1 MSYLVSARRW
11 RPQTFEDLVGQE
23 HVSRTLANA
32 IRAGRVA
39 HAFLFTG
46 VRGVGKTT
54 AARVLAKAL
63 NCEKGPTPTPCNVCT
78 NCEEITAGRSVD
90 VLEIDGASNT
100 GVDDV
105 REIIENVRYQAA
117 KCRFKVY
124 IVDEVHML
132 SNSAFNALLKTLEEP
147 PAHVKF
153 IFATTDPHKLPA
165 TVQSRCQRY
174 DFHRISLRL
183 VTERLRQIVEA
194 EKVKISDRALFMI
207 AREGEGSMRDAQ
219 SLLDQVLA
227 GVSGKVA
234 DEEILALLGIA
245 DRALIYDLAEAV
257 IARDATRALELL
269 DGFHRQGYDMRRL
282 TRDLVEHFRNLAVAK
297 VSDGRLMPELPAEEA
312 TALRQQAE
320 KVGTEDS
327 DRAFRILLEI
337 DEEIGRSPYPKLL
350 LEMTLIKLATLP
362 ALVPI
367 DDLLGRIE
375 ELETRLRRAPGS
387 PAGGGSR
394 GPVGTRPAPPAP
406 ASSPRRVSERTAA
419 PDAAPEASAEQEAAP
434 APTGDAAAQW
444 QEFLAFVNRER
455 VTLGHHLGTCDL
467 RRLEGVALEIDAPA
481 GFRHDY
487 LARRDHVSEIEELA
501 SRFFR
506 REVRVL
512 VRPKA
517 VTNGNGSSGEE
528 MKVES
533 KADLTAAALGNPV
546 VRAAVQILGGEVAEV
561 RSRRPR
567 GGEEE

>member
-1 MSYLVSARRW
+1 
-11 RPQTFEDLVGQE
+11 
-23 HVSRTLANA
+23 
-32 IRAGRVA
+32 
-39 HAFLFTG
+39 
-46 VRGVGKTT
+46 
-54 AARVLAKAL
+54 
-63 NCEKGPTPTPCNVCT
+63 
-78 NCEEITAGRSVD
+78 VD

-117 KCRFKVY
+117 KSRFKVY

-183 VTERLRQIVEA
+183 VTERLRRIVEA
-194 EKVKISDRALFMI
+194 EGVGISDRALFMI

-227 GVSGKVA
+227 GASGEVRDADVST
-234 DEEILALLGIA
+234 LLGIA

-257 IARDATRALELL
+257 ITRDPTGALQLL
-269 DGFHRQGYDMRRL
+269 DAFHQQGYDMRRL

-297 VSDGRLMPELPAEEA
+297 VSDGRLLPELPAEEA
-312 TALRQQAE
+312 TALREQAD
-320 KVGTEDS
+320 KVGAEDS
-327 DRAFRILLEI
+327 DRAFRVLLET
-337 DEEIGRSPYPKLL
+337 DEEVARSPYPKLL
-350 LEMTLIKLATLP
+350 LEMALIKLATLP
-362 ALVPI
+362 ALIPI

-375 ELETRLRRAPGS
+375 ELETRLRRAPGV

-394 GPVGTRPAPPAP
+394 GPAGARPAPRPP
-406 ASSPRRVSERTAA
+406 PTPPPGRISERTAREAEPPQA
-419 PDAAPEASAEQEAAP
+419 PSPSAAPP
-434 APTGDAAAQW
+434 ADALAQW
-444 QEFLAFVNRER
+444 TDFLAFVNRER
-455 VTLGHHLGTCDL
+455 PTLGHHLGTCDL

-487 LARRDHVSEIEELA
+487 LARRDHVAEMEELA
-501 SRFFR
+501 RRFFER
-506 REVRVL
+506 DVRVA
-512 VRPKA
+512 VRPKSA
-517 VTNGNGSSGEE
+517 ANGNGSAQEE
-528 MKVES
+528 KKMES
-533 KADLTAAALGNPV
+533 KADLTAAALGNPA
-546 VRAAVQILGGEVAEV
+546 VRAAVEILGGEVAEV

-567 GGEEE
+567 RGEEE

>member
-63 NCEKGPTPTPCNVCT
+63 NCEKGPTPTPCNACT

-117 KCRFKVY
+117 KSRFKVY

-174 DFHRISLRL
+174 DFHRIPLRL
-183 VTERLRQIVEA
+183 VTERLRRIVEA

-257 IARDATRALELL
+257 LARDATRALELL

-297 VSDGRLMPELPAEEA
+297 VSEGRLMPEVPEEEA

-320 KVGTEDS
+320 KVGVEDS

-367 DDLLGRIE
+367 DDLLERLE
-375 ELETRLRRAPGS
+375 ELETRLRRAPGA
-387 PAGGGSR
+387 PAGGGPR
-394 GPVGTRPAPPAP
+394 GPAGTRPSPPAP
-406 ASSPRRVSERTAA
+406 APSARRVSERGAAEAEPEPAPRPTAA
-419 PDAAPEASAEQEAAP
+419 PV
-434 APTGDAAAQW
+434 PTGDAQTQW
-444 QEFLAFVNRER
+444 QEFVAFVNRER

-467 RRLEGVALEIDAPA
+467 RRLEGAVLEIDAPA

-487 LARRDHVSEIEELA
+487 LARRDHVGEVEELA
-501 SRFFR
+501 RRFFQ
-506 REVRVL
+506 RELRVI
-512 VRPKA
+512 VRPKTVA
-517 VTNGNGSSGEE
+517 NGNGSVAEE
-528 MKVES
+528 KKVES

-546 VRAAVQILGGEVAEV
+546 VQAAVQILGGEVAEV